1 MNKRIILILIT
12 FLLSGISSI
21 ELTAQANK
29 KKPPVEK
36 EKKITETAKD
46 TKPSKKEDETRD
58 ADDDDNPESTQNAV
72 KEKPYFKVVA
82 KGGTPL
88 RDKPKLAGK
97 KLINIPEE
105 VIGEVLE
112 ETKEREVI
120 ETRIGNWLKVEYN
133 GKTGWLFSGFTIVK
147 EDKEDFLPLTLLG
160 YFLIKSPEP
169 IFYRKPG
176 REILGIMPDYPEKGE
191 IVPVYRKK
199 IYYENEYYYFEIKSL
214 KPNSEDVVLSWIGAK
229 SGSFISPE
237 AFSAYTL
244 KNRKKKLKPSDK
256 EMVDEIQK
264 LQPDE
269 KQAINYGK
277 VEIDPIPFKDG
288 SKKKKAYIIGYP
300 TGTKTKKGFGNFAVT
315 YYLVWKEGDNYHFLL
330 AGSKKNLKIQD
341 LDKDGIPEV
350 IAQFETLGEP
360 PLCHIYAYQKGMFEQ
375 LFPNYLYCDTLQIL
389 PEGNILVQKEKE
401 KIRYKYS
408 EGKLEKIMVETQ
420 TKPNSPPAK
429 Q

>member
-1 MNKRIILILIT
+1 MNKNIILILIT
-12 FLLSGISSI
+12 FLITGFGSV

-36 EKKITETAKD
+36 EKKVTETAKD
-46 TKPSKKEDETRD
+46 AKSAKKADDTKD
-58 ADDDDNPESTQNAV
+58 ADDDDNPDSTQNAI

-82 KGGTPL
+82 KGGAPL
-88 RDKPKLAGK
+88 RDTPKLAGK

-112 ETKEREVI
+112 ETKEREAI

-133 GKTGWLFSGFTIVK
+133 GKTGWIFSGFTIVK
-147 EDKEDFLPLTLLG
+147 EDKEDFLPLTLIG
-160 YFLIKSPEP
+160 YFIIKSSEP

-176 REILGIMPDYPEKGE
+176 REILGVMPDYPEKGE
-191 IVPVYRKK
+191 VVPVYRKK
-199 IYYENEYYYFEIKSL
+199 IYYENEYYYFEMKSL
-214 KPNSEDVVLSWIGAK
+214 KPNSEDVIVSWIGAK

-264 LQPDE
+264 FQPDE

-277 VEIDPIPFKDG
+277 VEIEPIPFKDG
-288 SKKKKAYIIGYP
+288 TKKKKAYIIGYP
-300 TGTKTKKGFGNFAVT
+300 TGAKTKKGFGNFVVT
-315 YYLVWKEGDNYHFLL
+315 YYLFWNEEDNAHFLL
-330 AGSKKNLKIQD
+330 AGDKKNLKIQD
-341 LDKDGIPEV
+341 IDYDGIPE
-350 IAQFETLGEP
+350 IFAQFNTRGEP

-375 LFPNYLYCDTLQIL
+375 LFPNYLYCDTVQIL
-389 PEGNILVQKEKE
+389 SDGSIQVQKEKE
-401 KIRYKYS
+401 KIIYKYS
-408 EGKLEKIMVETQ
+408 KGILEKTLTETVKP
-420 TKPNSPPAK
+420 TKSPAK
-429 Q
+429 K

>member
-1 MNKRIILILIT
+1 MNKNIILILIT
-12 FLLSGISSI
+12 FLFTGFCCI
-21 ELTAQANK
+21 ELLAQANK

-36 EKKITETAKD
+36 EKKVTETAKD
-46 TKPSKKEDETRD
+46 TKSAKKEDDTKD
-58 ADDDDNPESTQNAV
+58 ADDDDNPDSTQNAV

-88 RDKPKLAGK
+88 RDKPKVTGK

-105 VIGEVLE
+105 VIGEILE

-120 ETRIGNWLKVEYN
+120 DTRIGNWLKVEHS
-133 GKTGWLFSGFTIVK
+133 GKTGWIFSGFTIVK
-147 EDKEDFLPLTLLG
+147 EDKEDFLPLTLIG

-176 REILGIMPDYPEKGE
+176 REILGVMPDYPEKGE
-191 IVPVYRKK
+191 VVPVYRKK

-214 KPNSEDVVLSWIGAK
+214 KPNSEDVVVSWIGAK

-277 VEIDPIPFKDG
+277 VEIEPIPFKDG
-288 SKKKKAYIIGYP
+288 TKKKKAYIIGYP
-300 TGTKTKKGFGNFAVT
+300 TGSKTKKGFGNFAVT
-315 YYLVWKEGDNYHFLL
+315 YYLTWKEGDNYHSLL
-330 AGSKKNLKIQD
+330 AGDKKNLKIQD
-341 LDKDGIPEV
+341 VDKDGIPEIV
-350 IAQFETLGEP
+350 AQFETRGEP
-360 PLCHIYAYQKGMFEQ
+360 PLCHIYVYQKGMFEQ

-389 PEGNILVQKEKE
+389 SDGKIQIQKEKE
-401 KIRYKYS
+401 KILYKYS
-408 EGKLEKIMVETQ
+408 KGNLEKITVTVETP
-420 TKPNSPPAK
+420 TK